1 MLDGSKS
8 VDPDYK
14 DSDLD
19 TLLSPL
25 TWVAWKMLTLLY
37 FENLIQETF
46 YEKIPALA
54 CHTFS
59 VMNGM
64 FATCAQGATRGMRLF
79 CCQPYV
85 PLLFACPWSPHTVQA
100 REKNSTRLGCFFFC
114 LFKDNPAPFWR
125 RVATRWEWI
134 YLAQGIGNVVFYL
147 FYWYSD
153 DDWTNVWP
161 LPKFRESTWSGISL
175 KLKIAPQATKLWC
188 YVFYWVSE
196 KNILLYCLV

>member
-1 MLDGSKS
+1 MLIINSCWMTYSVDFRVGSMSTPSSLQITLKGGAKRSVGAGALVLDGSKS

-85 PLLFACPWSPHTVQA
+85 PLLFACPWSPHTVASERKKQH
-100 REKNSTRLGCFFFC
+100 SFGLFF
-114 LFKDNPAPFWR
+114 L
-125 RVATRWEWI
+125 
-134 YLAQGIGNVVFYL
+134 
-147 FYWYSD
+147 
-153 DDWTNVWP
+153 
-161 LPKFRESTWSGISL
+161 LPI
-175 KLKIAPQATKLWC
+175 
-188 YVFYWVSE
+188 
-196 KNILLYCLV
+196 